1 MTTLA
6 RARRSTRTLLGLAA
20 AGTLLLASGC
30 SAEDVADRVA
40 EKAIENAGGGDAN
53 VDFDVDSGELVVE
66 TDEGSFSS
74 GGSLPDD
81 FPSDQIPLVD
91 GDVIQAASS
100 QQTGASGFVV
110 LVMVGAGVDEA
121 LSEAEQL
128 LLDAG
133 YEGDPEMAEIPGMT
147 VRQLTKAP
155 YAVLLSGY
163 EADGGTAVNYV
174 ISDDS

>member
-30 SAEDVADRVA
+30 GAEDVADRVA
-40 EKAIENAGGGDAN
+40 EKAIENAGGGDAD
-53 VDFDVDSGELVVE
+53 VDFDVDSGELKVE

-110 LVMVGAGVDEA
+110 LVMVDAGVDEA
-121 LSEAEQL
+121 LAEAERL